1 MTPQTPET
9 PAWLEELR
17 ALIAERDA
25 ALHADGVEGGVEGGV
40 EPSSI
45 PRREKDCF
53 A

>member
-25 ALHADGVEGGVEGGV
+25 ALHADGVEGGVE
-40 EPSSI
+40 PSSI